1 MLAFLGLAH
10 ISRREQAARPDAQR
24 TNGFGVTRGASR
36 ARLPYLGPVHPPH
49 DIGISSSAYAE
60 LLLPAALERIA
71 AIAPAAEIRSFGL
84 HTLLSQ
90 RNRRAALEAGLPCS
104 VHGPFGYTDLGDVSE
119 AARLEVLDEHR
130 RHLEAAAEIGA
141 TLYLVHPDWRPDPGP
156 RDTAIVNAL
165 ERSFDALRELQ
176 VETGVPVVV
185 ENLPG
190 AGYSHLTAPGD
201 LDLRGLGFALDAGH
215 ASISGTLDAFLAA
228 PPAELRHVHLHS
240 NAGFGD
246 RDDPHLPLGTGVVDA
261 AAVLAAA
268 RAAGA
273 SVVLEL
279 NNADDVATSLAYLR
293 GRGLIP

>member
-1 MLAFLGLAH
+1 MCAMKTRSSCRIDLLRSRPRAPKNSENSSWTAGMLAFLGLAH

-156 RDTAIVNAL
+156 RDSAVVSAL
-165 ERSFDALRELQ
+165 ERSFDA
-176 VETGVPVVV
+176 
-185 ENLPG
+185 
-190 AGYSHLTAPGD
+190 
-201 LDLRGLGFALDAGH
+201 
-215 ASISGTLDAFLAA
+215 FLAA
-228 PPAELRHVHLHS
+228 PPPELRHVHLHS
-240 NAGFGD
+240 NAGVGD
-246 RDDPHLPLGTGVVDA
+246 LDDPHLPLGAGVV
-261 AAVLAAA
+261 
-268 RAAGA
+268 GA

-279 NNADDVATSLAYLR
+279 NN
-293 GRGLIP
+293 